1 MGRDSS
7 LSCVRRTQHQHL
19 NMRRRLGLLRCAAHS
34 HTHAQLQLTSLN
46 LLCPLYALAL
56 HTQHAHN
63 VELTYLEPGY
73 GALGS
78 LPAFRDLPVRIV

>member
-1 MGRDSS
+1 MQ
-7 LSCVRRTQHQHL
+7 RT
-19 NMRRRLGLLRCAAHS
+19 

-46 LLCPLYALAL
+46 LLCPLYALVL

-78 LPAFRDLPVRIV
+78 LPAFRDLPVRIVRRGRLACAFTLEFSWHGAKYTGIVEKAT